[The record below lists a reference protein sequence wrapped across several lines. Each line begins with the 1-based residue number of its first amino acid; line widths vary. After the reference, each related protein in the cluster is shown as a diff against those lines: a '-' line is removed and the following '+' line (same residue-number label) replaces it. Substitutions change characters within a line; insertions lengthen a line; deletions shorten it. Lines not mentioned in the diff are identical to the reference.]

1 MSSNY
6 DKLKDLNQN
15 SSSTSTGLS
24 SDKQLLTQNTSLE
37 RSQTT
42 TENENIAYSNENN
55 EVVGI
60 DNLIKYEMN
69 DCTEMT
75 TVTNSSNSGDGVC
88 EPEIEE
94 FSKLPSTTFN
104 LTINSHDL
112 VPLSSS
118 TNQNSPIEKDS
129 ITRLQSNG
137 QHQQHSIITI
147 QSSNNNNNQLESPSK
162 ISYPSPRPSANSSNA
177 GNQNQKLLT
186 KKKDERFPSYNNTE
200 NEKENILNREKE
212 DFEALSNQILAKT
225 DLSKSRQDILAEL
238 RKSNEA
244 LTQGVEPDVK
254 IEDLKASCQDL
265 IFCLLCA
272 GLMGVLVHILVEF
285 A

>member
-42 TENENIAYSNENN
+42 TENENAYSNENN
-55 EVVGI
+55 EVGI
-60 DNLIKYEMN
+60 DNLMNEMN
-69 DCTEMT
+69 ECTEMT

-118 TNQNSPIEKDS
+118 NQNSPIEKDS

-147 QSSNNNNNQLESPSK
+147 QNSNNNNQLESPSK

-186 KKKDERFPSYNNTE
+186 KRKDENT
-200 NEKENILNREKE
+200 NSEKE
-212 DFEALSNQILAKT
+212 DFEAISNQILAKT